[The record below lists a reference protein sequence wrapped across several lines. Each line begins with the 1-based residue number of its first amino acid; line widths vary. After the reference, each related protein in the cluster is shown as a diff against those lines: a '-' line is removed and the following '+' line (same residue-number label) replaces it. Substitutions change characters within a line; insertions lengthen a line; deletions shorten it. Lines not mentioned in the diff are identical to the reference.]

1 MEVVVHESFMVVDS
15 IINFISDQNSPSGF
29 VEGIYYHFEY
39 ETGSKPL
46 IEHVDWMV
54 LKLLSS
60 WWW

>member
-46 IEHVDWMV
+46 IEHVD
-54 LKLLSS
+54 
-60 WWW
+60 